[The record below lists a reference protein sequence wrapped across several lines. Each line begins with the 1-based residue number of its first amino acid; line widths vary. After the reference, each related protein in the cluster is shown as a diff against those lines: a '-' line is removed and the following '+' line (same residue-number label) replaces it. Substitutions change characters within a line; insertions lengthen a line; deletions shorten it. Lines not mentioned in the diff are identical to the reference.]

1 MSFKDLCIALEEQ
14 IANSYE
20 QGVTLEESEKL
31 AGKFLHAQM
40 VVSRELQQ
48 QDLDARMKKTGVKA
62 VRAAVYMEAATKGDK
77 KPSDVL
83 LQALVDM
90 SEIVTGEQKR
100 FDEAE
105 STRDE
110 LERYYNIFREAHVHF
125 RQLSKGKF
133 E

>member
-1 MSFKDLCIALEEQ
+1 MSFKDLCTVLEEQ